1 MRPLRQPSPPTAPL
15 HLRAIDDLRYIRETM
30 ESASAFTAISG
41 WGQIVI
47 GITAIGAGLVA
58 AWLGKGSG
66 ARWLAVWLAEAMV
79 AGVVGLVSTGLKA
92 RAAKQSLVSGPIRKF
107 VLSFAPPIVVG
118 ALLTIVLVQVGEL
131 ELLPGVWLLLY
142 GTGMVTGGSYS
153 VRVVPAMGV
162 CFMVL
167 GAAAL
172 FVGGEWGSWLLVAGF
187 GALHVAFGI
196 VINRRYGG

>member
-1 MRPLRQPSPPTAPL
+1 MRPLRQPPPAPL

-47 GITAIGAGLVA
+47 GVTAIAAGLVA
-58 AWLGKGSG
+58 ARQGSG
-66 ARWLAVWLAEAMV
+66 TRWLAVWLAEALV

-118 ALLTIVLVQVGEL
+118 ALLTIVLVRYNAL
-131 ELLPGVWLLLY
+131 ALLPGVWLLLY

-162 CFMVL
+162 CFMAL
-167 GAAAL
+167 GAVAL
-172 FVGGEWGSWLLVAGF
+172 FVGAAWGSWLLMAGF

-196 VINRRYGG
+196 LINRRYGG